1 MKNSAQEMNTPMIM
15 TGTAPMILVPLS
27 TMSIMNTSMIL
38 TMNSMLPIII
48 VTPKPLMG
56 ISTSMTM
63 LHMKSMRMICMFT
76 AMIAELL
83 KTALLPM
90 STTTGIIF
98 ITVIFT
104 PTIRSIRL
112 LYTRCLEIRHGT
124 GLLRG

>member
-27 TMSIMNTSMIL
+27 IMNTSMIL
-38 TMNSMLPIII
+38 TMNSMLLTII

-76 AMIAELL
+76 AMIAESL

-98 ITVIFT
+98 ITIIFT
-104 PTIRSIRL
+104 LTIQSIRL
-112 LYTRCLEIRHGT
+112 PCTRCLEIRHGT

>member
-27 TMSIMNTSMIL
+27 TMNTSMIL
-38 TMNSMLPIII
+38 TMNSMLLTII
-48 VTPKPLMG
+48 VIPKPLMD
-56 ISTSMTM
+56 ISTSMAM
-63 LHMKSMRMICMFT
+63 LHTKNMRMICMFT
-76 AMIAELL
+76 AMIAESL

-112 LYTRCLEIRHGT
+112 PYTRCLEIRHGT

>member
-27 TMSIMNTSMIL
+27 IMNTSMIL
-38 TMNSMLPIII
+38 TMNSMLLTII
-48 VTPKPLMG
+48 VTLKPLMG

-63 LHMKSMRMICMFT
+63 LHMKNMRMICMST
-76 AMIAELL
+76 AMIAEPL

-98 ITVIFT
+98 ITIIFT
-104 PTIRSIRL
+104 LTIRSIRL
-112 LYTRCLEIRHGT
+112 PCTRCLEIRHGT

>member
-27 TMSIMNTSMIL
+27 AMSIMNTSMIL
-38 TMNSMLPIII
+38 TMNSMLPTIIM
-48 VTPKPLMG
+48 TLKPLMG

-63 LHMKSMRMICMFT
+63 LPTKNMRMICMFT
-76 AMIAELL
+76 AMIAEPL

-124 GLLRG
+124 GSLRG

>member
-38 TMNSMLPIII
+38 TINSMLLTII

-76 AMIAELL
+76 AMIAESL

-104 PTIRSIRL
+104 PTIRSIRRPC
-112 LYTRCLEIRHGT
+112 TRCLEIRHGT
-124 GLLRG
+124 GSLRG

>member
-38 TMNSMLPIII
+38 TMNSMLLTII

-63 LHMKSMRMICMFT
+63 LPMKSMRMICMST
-76 AMIAELL
+76 A
-83 KTALLPM
+83 K
-90 STTTGIIF
+90 
-98 ITVIFT
+98 IT
-104 PTIRSIRL
+104 
-112 LYTRCLEIRHGT
+112 E
-124 GLLRG
+124 